1 MNRKDDFKKK
11 TYVVFFPIQPATSY
25 TVKIKSPQQFRY
37 FVKFS
42 VKELPNV
49 DKPEFPFEP
58 SIPIPPKHYICHS
71 VLSQKNF
78 LYQRIAGTS
87 FRMRP
92 TLLKMPF

>member
-1 MNRKDDFKKK
+1 MIKKK

-37 FVKFS
+37 LVKFS
-42 VKELPNV
+42 VKEVPNV

-71 VLSQKNF
+71 VLSQKKIFYTNIMQGPCLGCGQHF
-78 LYQRIAGTS
+78 
-87 FRMRP
+87 
-92 TLLKMPF
+92 